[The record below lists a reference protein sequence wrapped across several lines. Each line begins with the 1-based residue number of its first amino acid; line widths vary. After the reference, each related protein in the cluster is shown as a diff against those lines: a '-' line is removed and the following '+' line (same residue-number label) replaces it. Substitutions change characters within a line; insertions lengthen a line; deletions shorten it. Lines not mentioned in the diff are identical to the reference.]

1 MTQGVT
7 TGVHIAI
14 ITITVLTLAL
24 SVALLVVALRIQKEV
39 QDKLDKA
46 EDVIRVASTTL
57 KKIPSTPK
65 THIDNKVKMTL
76 EKR

>member
-14 ITITVLTLAL
+14 ITITVLTFAL

-57 KKIPSTPK
+57 KKIPSRALSD
-65 THIDNKVKMTL
+65 IVNKVKMTL